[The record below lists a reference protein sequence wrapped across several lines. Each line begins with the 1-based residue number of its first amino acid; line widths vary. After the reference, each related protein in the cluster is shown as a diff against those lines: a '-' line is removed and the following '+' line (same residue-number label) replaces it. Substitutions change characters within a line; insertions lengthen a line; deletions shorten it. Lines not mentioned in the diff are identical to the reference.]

1 MPEIGQYLCGDDFGA
16 HVAQLSELSHD
27 AQEARDAFVRMARAS
42 DEHLRLLM
50 EASVVDD
57 LWQLFTSFFPVAA
70 S

>member
-16 HVAQLSELSHD
+16 HVAQLSALSSE
-27 AQEARDAFVRMARAS
+27 AQEARDSFVNMARAS

-57 LWQLFTSFFPVAA
+57 LWELFTSYVLAAA